1 MSRAA
6 VRYAKAVLELS
17 TQRGTQKVTFE
28 EMKGV
33 LKTLQDSKEL
43 RLMLKSPV
51 VKQEDKRAVLKEV
64 FSNSTEDIL
73 SLLDVLI
80 DNKRSSLIEAI
91 AENFISIYNTS
102 IGAVEASVTTAVPL
116 DSNLE
121 QKVFEKLKELTG
133 ATDVSLFNIV
143 DPDLIGGF
151 VLRVG
156 DMQYD
161 ASIANNF
168 EQLRKKF
175 NQAYN

>member
-17 TQRGTQKVTFE
+17 TQRGTQKETFE
-28 EMKGV
+28 QMKGV

-73 SLLDVLI
+73 SLMDILV

-91 AENFISIYNTS
+91 AENFVSIYNRS
-102 IGAVEASVTTAVPL
+102 IGAVEALVITAVPL

-133 ATDVSLFNIV
+133 ATDVSLINKV

-175 NQAYN
+175 KQAYN